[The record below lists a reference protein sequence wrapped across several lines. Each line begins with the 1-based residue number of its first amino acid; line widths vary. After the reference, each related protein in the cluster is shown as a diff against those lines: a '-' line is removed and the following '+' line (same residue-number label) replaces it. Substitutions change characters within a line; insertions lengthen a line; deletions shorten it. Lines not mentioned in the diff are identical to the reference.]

1 MRIVTQAVV
10 VAAMVGIG
18 GGVFYV
24 WKDRQASSAAATPA
38 ARTQAATVV
47 EVTKAR
53 IGTVVEISE
62 SVGTARANES
72 VVITAKQTGNV
83 AIIGFEEG
91 QRVRKDHV
99 LIELENKERRAD
111 LDQARAELEQSR
123 AARDEIRQSL
133 DRAKQLRVS
142 GNVTE
147 ARLDQLESQFRAADG
162 RVRSMEARIRSVDAR
177 LDDVRLNAPFAGR
190 VGLRQVSIGALVQ
203 PGTVITTLDDVSK
216 IKVDFNVPE
225 IFLGRLKTDLEATAK
240 TSAYP
245 GKVFTG
251 KVTAIDTRIDPA
263 TRSVKVNALF
273 DNADDLLKPG
283 LFLSVEI
290 ILDRR
295 EAVMVAEE
303 AVLAEGIKHF
313 VFVVKDNKI
322 ERREIKLNQRLPG
335 EVEVA
340 SGLKA
345 DEVVVA
351 RGIQRARHGQT
362 VNPQPLRPNS

>member
-1 MRIVTQAVV
+1 MRVVTQAVV
-10 VAAMVGIG
+10 VAALVGLG
-18 GGVFYV
+18 GGAFYV
-24 WKDRQASSAAATPA
+24 WKDWQASSAAATPA
-38 ARTQAATVV
+38 ARAQAPILV
-47 EVTKAR
+47 EVISAR
-53 IGTVVEISE
+53 SGTVVEQSE

-72 VVITAKQTGNV
+72 VTITAKQTGNI

-91 QRVRKDHV
+91 QRVNANHV

-111 LDQARAELEQSR
+111 LDQARGDLEQAR
-123 AARDEIRQSL
+123 AARDEIRQSH
-133 DRAKQLRVS
+133 DRAKQLRSS

-162 RVRSMEARIRSVDAR
+162 RVRSMEARFRSVDAR
-177 LDDVRLNAPFAGR
+177 LDDVRLYAPFAGR
-190 VGLRQVSIGALVQ
+190 VGLRQVSLGALVQ
-203 PGTVITTLDDVSK
+203 PGTTITTLDDTSK
-216 IKVDFNVPE
+216 IKIDFNVPE
-225 IFLGRLKTDLEATAK
+225 IFLGRLRPDLEVAAK
-240 TSAYP
+240 SSAYP
-245 GKVFTG
+245 DKTFIGR
-251 KVTAIDTRIDPA
+251 VTAIDTRIDPA

-273 DNADDLLKPG
+273 DNPFEQLRPG

-290 ILDRR
+290 VLERR
-295 EAVMVAEE
+295 EAVLVAEE
-303 AVLAEGIKHF
+303 AVLAEGTKHF

-351 RGIQRARHGQT
+351 RGIQRVRHGQT
-362 VNPQPLRPNS
+362 VNPQPIRPNS

>member
-10 VAAMVGIG
+10 IAALVGLG
-18 GGVFYV
+18 GGAFYV
-24 WKDRQASSAAATPA
+24 WKDRQATSAAATPA
-38 ARTQAATVV
+38 ARTQAAIMV
-47 EVTKAR
+47 EVTAAR
-53 IGTVVEISE
+53 TGTVVEQSE

-72 VVITAKQTGNV
+72 LVITAKQTGNI
-83 AIIGFEEG
+83 AIIGFTEG
-91 QRVRKDHV
+91 QRVNKDHI

-123 AARDEIRQSL
+123 AVRDEIRQSL
-133 DRAKQLRVS
+133 DRAKQLRAS

-177 LDDVRLNAPFAGR
+177 LDDVRLHAPFAGR
-190 VGLRQVSIGALVQ
+190 VGLRQVSLGALVQ

-225 IFLGRLKTDLEATAK
+225 IFLGRLKNDLEVAAK
-240 TSAYP
+240 SSAFP
-245 GKVFTG
+245 GKTFIG

-263 TRSVKVNALF
+263 TRSVKVNAMF
-273 DNADDLLKPG
+273 DNPDEQLKPG

-290 ILDRR
+290 ILDKR
-295 EAVMVAEE
+295 EAVLVAEE
-303 AVLAEGIKHF
+303 AVLAEGVKHF
-313 VFVVKDNKI
+313 VFIVKDNKI
-322 ERREIKLNQRLPG
+322 ERREIKINQRLPG

-351 RGIQRARHGQT
+351 RGIQRVRHGQT

>member
-1 MRIVTQAVV
+1 MRVVTQAVV
-10 VAAMVGIG
+10 VAALVGLG
-18 GGVFYV
+18 GGAFYV

-38 ARTQAATVV
+38 PRAQTVQVV
-47 EVTKAR
+47 EVTTAR
-53 IGTVVEISE
+53 MGTVVEQSE

-91 QRVRKDHV
+91 QKVNANHI

-111 LDQARAELEQSR
+111 LDQARADLEQSR

-133 DRAKQLRVS
+133 DRAKQLRAS

-147 ARLDQLESQFRAADG
+147 ARLDQLESQFRAAEG

-203 PGTVITTLDDVSK
+203 PGTTITTLDDVSK

-225 IFLGRLKTDLEATAK
+225 IFLGRLRPDLEVVAK
-240 TSAYP
+240 SSAYP
-245 GKVFTG
+245 GKTFIG

-263 TRSVKVNALF
+263 TRSVKVNAMF
-273 DNADDLLKPG
+273 DNPNEELRPG

-290 ILDRR
+290 VLEKR
-295 EAVMVAEE
+295 EAVLVAEE

-351 RGIQRARHGQT
+351 RGIQRVRHNQT
-362 VNPQPLRPNS
+362 VNPKPLRPNS